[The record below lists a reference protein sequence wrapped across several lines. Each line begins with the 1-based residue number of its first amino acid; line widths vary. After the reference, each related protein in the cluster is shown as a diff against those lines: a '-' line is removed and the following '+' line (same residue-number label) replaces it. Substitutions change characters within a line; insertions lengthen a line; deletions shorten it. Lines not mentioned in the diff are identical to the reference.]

1 MAKKTA
7 KGPGPTARDI
17 GIDVE
22 PPKAACKDQHCP
34 FHGKLSVRG
43 TMLDGIVTSTKMQG
57 TAVVQREYLR
67 YIPKFER
74 YEKRTSKYLAHS
86 PPCLQTKQG
95 DRVTIAE
102 CRPLSKRVSFVIIEN
117 RH

>member
-1 MAKKTA
+1 MARKTE
-7 KGPGPTARDI
+7 KQPGPAARDI

-22 PPKAACKDQHCP
+22 PPKSACKDKHCP
-34 FHGKLSVRG
+34 FHGRLSVRG
-43 TMLDGIVTSTKMQG
+43 TMLDGVVTSTKMQG
-57 TAVVQREYLR
+57 TAIVQREYLR

-86 PPCLQTKQG
+86 PPCLQAKQG